1 MQQIVYDFTSSQTHL
16 EKSFQLL
23 HLLDFCLLHYLLSS
37 DSKAMAKVSKLHT
50 SFFKTKKNNLVF
62 YIIFVKGNT
71 SRFGS
76 AIQVL
81 PSGMENTLTHILLL
95 LLQLFFIFIFILLW
109 KNALFYISLF
119 TYLLTLY
126 LLIKVFFVNIFRQP
140 LQ

>member
-23 HLLDFCLLHYLLSS
+23 HLLDFCLLHYFLSS
-37 DSKAMAKVSKLHT
+37 DSKAMAKVSKLDT
-50 SFFKTKKNNLVF
+50 LFFKTKKNKLVF

-81 PSGMENTLTHILLL
+81 PSDMENTLNHVLLL
-95 LLQLFFIFIFILLW
+95 LL
-109 KNALFYISLF
+109 
-119 TYLLTLY
+119 
-126 LLIKVFFVNIFRQP
+126 
-140 LQ
+140 

>member
-1 MQQIVYDFTSSQTHL
+1 MQQIVYDFTSPQTHL

-37 DSKAMAKVSKLHT
+37 DSKAMAK
-50 SFFKTKKNNLVF
+50 KNKLVF

-81 PSGMENTLTHILLL
+81 TSDMENTLTHVLLL
-95 LLQLFFIFIFILLW
+95 LL
-109 KNALFYISLF
+109 
-119 TYLLTLY
+119 
-126 LLIKVFFVNIFRQP
+126 
-140 LQ
+140 